1 VHIDGNAPKQGIL
14 VGLHQDASSP
24 AALPFWLLGRQ
35 RLVLIQS
42 FPMHYLRQFACAEVS
57 QWHGICYHPAPSS
70 SCKPSCMPVI
80 LRRRVRNRQTL
91 IPSKYFYFR
100 NLPGD
105 FYVKDGRRCIED
117 GERQRS

>member
-1 VHIDGNAPKQGIL
+1 
-14 VGLHQDASSP
+14 VGLHQDASSW
-24 AALPFWLLGRQ
+24 AALPFWLDDRQ

-42 FPMHYLRQFACAEVS
+42 FPKQKLRQIACAEVS

-70 SCKPSCMPVI
+70 SCKPAYMPVI
-80 LRRRVRNRQTL
+80 VRRRVRNRQTL

-117 GERQRS
+117 GERQRGQIR